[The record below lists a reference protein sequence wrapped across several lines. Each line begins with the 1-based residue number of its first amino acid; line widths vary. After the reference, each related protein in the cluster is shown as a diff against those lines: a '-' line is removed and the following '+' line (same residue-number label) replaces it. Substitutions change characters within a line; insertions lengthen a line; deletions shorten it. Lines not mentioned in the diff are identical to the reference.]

1 MNDKSRS
8 AAADEVTL
16 PLWPELAPPPGTPP
30 STRGV
35 GGRQGGSGP
44 RQGGGGYLNGRT
56 PPEFRKD
63 IRLRELSEIG
73 LSKIWLDIA
82 AAVGYDQFIGIWKNI
97 SSKPELRDDSNQV
110 ALTIRPFRAYERYQ
124 RNRYIDTLVAA
135 GLRPSQVHEVVRHD
149 LGENLTVSQITRL
162 CAAARAKV

>member
-1 MNDKSRS
+1 MKEQSRS

-30 STRGV
+30 SHRGV